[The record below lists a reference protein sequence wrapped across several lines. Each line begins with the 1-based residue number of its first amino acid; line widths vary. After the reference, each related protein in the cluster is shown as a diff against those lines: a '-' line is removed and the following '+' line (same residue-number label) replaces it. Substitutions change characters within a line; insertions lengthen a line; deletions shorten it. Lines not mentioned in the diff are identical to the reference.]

1 MIRAKC
7 YPHQPVDAVARRTKQ
22 DALATREALLD
33 AAERMFEQ
41 RGVSRTS
48 LTDIAQAAGVTR
60 GAVYWH
66 FKDKADL
73 FNAMMER
80 VTLPLESELAGVAEA
95 PGDPIDV
102 LVMQLLRSV
111 GQIANDARTQRVL
124 NIAVMMVE
132 HVEDLWPVRDRHVQ
146 IDRANV
152 ERVCQVFT
160 RSSALRHQPLPANA
174 EQLAEGFH
182 AMVRGLVYSWFLQ
195 RSFDLEATASIA
207 IDAYLAGIGL
217 PRQLLLA
224 PPAPLLAQSGIIAG
238 CPDKRL

>member
-1 MIRAKC
+1 M
-7 YPHQPVDAVARRTKQ
+7 ARRTKE

-33 AAERMFEQ
+33 AAELEFEQ

-48 LTDIAQAAGVTR
+48 LSDIAKAAGVTR

-80 VTLPLESELAGVAEA
+80 VTLPLESELAGVADA
-95 PGDPIDV
+95 PGDPIDA
-102 LVMQLLRSV
+102 LVMQLQRSV

-132 HVEDLWPVRDRHVQ
+132 HVEDLWPVRERHVQ
-146 IDRANV
+146 ADRTNV
-152 ERVCQVFT
+152 ERVCRVFE
-160 RSSALRHQPLPANA
+160 RSSALRQQPLPADA
-174 EQLAEGFH
+174 QLLAEGFH
-182 AMVRGLVYSWFLQ
+182 ATVRGLVYSWLLS
-195 RSFDLEATASIA
+195 RAFDLEAAA
-207 IDAYLAGIGL
+207 RVAVDAYLAGIGL

-224 PPAPLLAQSGIIAG
+224 PPAPAPLQSGIIAG
-238 CPDKRL
+238 FPDKRL

>member
-1 MIRAKC
+1 M
-7 YPHQPVDAVARRTKQ
+7 ARRTKE

-48 LTDIAQAAGVTR
+48 LNDIAQAAGVTR

-182 AMVRGLVYSWFLQ
+182 AMVRGLVYSWLLQ